1 MCILENGEIEIMDLA
16 IIAAKQVLE
25 MFLMI
30 LAGFICFKTGVIKE
44 EGKKALSD
52 LLLYLVVPAMIV
64 NSYLVE
70 HDSSMTGNLV
80 RMLIYSIL
88 MVGTGL
94 VITYAV
100 LFSKKNKDRGI
111 MRFACGFSNAAY
123 MGFPLIQALFGAE
136 GILYASVYVTVY
148 NILLWTVGYSVV
160 TKTTNLKAILKTIGT
175 SPVILSVILGLI
187 LYLGQI
193 PVPEV
198 IAEPVRLIG
207 NINTPLAMIITGM
220 IIGTSDLK
228 KMAGNPMI
236 WYVTLI
242 RMVLVPA
249 ICFVVFRVIGAGSM
263 VAEVVL
269 LLEACP
275 CAAITSVFAVQYG
288 YHEDLAAGTVV
299 VSTLLSIV
307 TLPVCAM
314 LLTVLM

>member
-1 MCILENGEIEIMDLA
+1 MITTR
-16 IIAAKQVLE
+16 QVMEL
-25 MFLMI
+25 FCMI
-30 LAGFICFKTGVIKE
+30 LAGCICSKTGAIKVE
-44 EGKKALSD
+44 AKKGFSD
-52 LLLYLVVPAMIV
+52 LLLYLVVPAMV
-64 NSYLVE
+64 VHSY
-70 HDSSMTGNLV
+70 MTEFDEKILANLILT
-80 RMLIYSIL
+80 LIWSTIA
-88 MVGTGL
+88 L
-94 VITYAV
+94 VI
-100 LFSKKNKDRGI
+100 GI
-111 MRFACGFSNAAY
+111 VVAMVATAKMKGSDKPIICFAGMFSNAAY

-136 GILYASVYVTVY
+136 GLMYASVFVTVF

-160 TKTTNLKAILKTIGT
+160 TKTTDLKAILKTIGT

-228 KMAGNPMI
+228 KMVGNPMI

>member
-1 MCILENGEIEIMDLA
+1 MITTRQVIEL
-16 IIAAKQVLE
+16 
-25 MFLMI
+25 FCMI
-30 LAGFICFKTGVIKE
+30 LAGYICSKTGAIKVE
-44 EGKKALSD
+44 AKKGFSD
-52 LLLYLVVPAMIV
+52 LLLYLVVPAMVIH
-64 NSYLVE
+64 SY
-70 HDSSMTGNLV
+70 MTEFDEKILANLV
-80 RMLIYSIL
+80 LTLIWSTIA
-88 MVGTGL
+88 L
-94 VITYAV
+94 VI
-100 LFSKKNKDRGI
+100 GI
-111 MRFACGFSNAAY
+111 VVAMAATAKIKGSDKPIICFAGMFSNAAY

-136 GILYASVYVTVY
+136 GLMYASVFVTVF

-160 TKTTNLKAILKTIGT
+160 TKTSNLKAILKTIGT
-175 SPVILSVILGLI
+175 SPVIISVVLGLI
-187 LYLGQI
+187 LYLGRI

-198 IAEPVRLIG
+198 IAEPVSMIG
-207 NINTPLAMIITGM
+207 NINTPLAMINTGM

-228 KMAGNPMI
+228 KMAGNLMI
-236 WYVTLI
+236 WYVTAI
-242 RMVLVPA
+242 RMVLVPV
-249 ICFVVFRVIGAGSM
+249 ICFVVFRVIGAGSI

>member
-1 MCILENGEIEIMDLA
+1 MELA
-16 IIAAKQVLE
+16 MITTRQVMEL
-25 MFLMI
+25 FCMI
-30 LAGFICFKTGVIKE
+30 LAGCICSKTGAIKVE
-44 EGKKALSD
+44 AKKGFSD
-52 LLLYLVVPAMIV
+52 LLLYLVVPAMV
-64 NSYLVE
+64 VHSY
-70 HDSSMTGNLV
+70 MTEFDEKILANLV
-80 RMLIYSIL
+80 LTLIWSTIA
-88 MVGTGL
+88 L
-94 VITYAV
+94 VI
-100 LFSKKNKDRGI
+100 GI
-111 MRFACGFSNAAY
+111 VVAMVATAKMKGSDKPIICFAGMFSNAAY

-136 GILYASVYVTVY
+136 GLMYASVFVTVF

-307 TLPVCAM
+307 TLPICAM
-314 LLTVLM
+314 LLMVLM

>member
-1 MCILENGEIEIMDLA
+1 MELA
-16 IIAAKQVLE
+16 MITTRQVMEL
-25 MFLMI
+25 FCMI
-30 LAGFICFKTGVIKE
+30 LAGCICSKTGAIKVE
-44 EGKKALSD
+44 AKKGFSD
-52 LLLYLVVPAMIV
+52 LLLYLVVPAMV
-64 NSYLVE
+64 VHSY
-70 HDSSMTGNLV
+70 MTEFDEKILANLILT
-80 RMLIYSIL
+80 LIWSTIA
-88 MVGTGL
+88 L
-94 VITYAV
+94 VI
-100 LFSKKNKDRGI
+100 GI
-111 MRFACGFSNAAY
+111 VVAMVATAKMKGSDKPIICFAGMFSNAAY

-136 GILYASVYVTVY
+136 GLMYASVFVTVF

-160 TKTTNLKAILKTIGT
+160 TKTTDLKAILKTIGT

-228 KMAGNPMI
+228 KMVGNPMI

-307 TLPVCAM
+307 TLPICAM

>member
-1 MCILENGEIEIMDLA
+1 MELA
-16 IIAAKQVLE
+16 MITTRQVMEL
-25 MFLMI
+25 FCMI
-30 LAGFICFKTGVIKE
+30 LAGCICSKTGAIKVE
-44 EGKKALSD
+44 AKKAFSD
-52 LLLYLVVPAMIV
+52 LLLYLVVPAMV
-64 NSYLVE
+64 VHSY
-70 HDSSMTGNLV
+70 MTEFDEKILANLV
-80 RMLIYSIL
+80 LTLIWSTIA
-88 MVGTGL
+88 L
-94 VITYAV
+94 VI
-100 LFSKKNKDRGI
+100 GI
-111 MRFACGFSNAAY
+111 VVAMVATAKMKGSDKPIICFAGMFSNAAY

-136 GILYASVYVTVY
+136 GLMYASVFVTVF

-160 TKTTNLKAILKTIGT
+160 TKTTDLKAILKTIGT

-228 KMAGNPMI
+228 KMVGNPMI

-307 TLPVCAM
+307 TLPICAM

>member
-1 MCILENGEIEIMDLA
+1 MELA
-16 IIAAKQVLE
+16 MITTRQVMEL
-25 MFLMI
+25 FCMI
-30 LAGFICFKTGVIKE
+30 LAGCICSKTGAIKVE
-44 EGKKALSD
+44 AKKGFSD
-52 LLLYLVVPAMIV
+52 LLLYLVVPAMV
-64 NSYLVE
+64 VHSY
-70 HDSSMTGNLV
+70 MTEFDEKILANLV
-80 RMLIYSIL
+80 LTLIWSTIA
-88 MVGTGL
+88 L
-94 VITYAV
+94 VI
-100 LFSKKNKDRGI
+100 GI
-111 MRFACGFSNAAY
+111 VVAMVATAKMKGSDKPIICFAGMFSNAAY

-136 GILYASVYVTVY
+136 GLMYASVFVTVF

-228 KMAGNPMI
+228 KMSGNPMI

-307 TLPVCAM
+307 TLPICAM

>member
-1 MCILENGEIEIMDLA
+1 MTEFDE
-16 IIAAKQVLE
+16 K
-25 MFLMI
+25 I
-30 LAGFICFKTGVIKE
+30 LANLVLTLIWSTIALVIGIVVAMVATAKMKGSDKPIICFAG
-44 EGKKALSD
+44 
-52 LLLYLVVPAMIV
+52 M
-64 NSYLVE
+64 
-70 HDSSMTGNLV
+70 
-80 RMLIYSIL
+80 
-88 MVGTGL
+88 
-94 VITYAV
+94 
-100 LFSKKNKDRGI
+100 
-111 MRFACGFSNAAY
+111 FSNAAY

-136 GILYASVYVTVY
+136 GLMYASVFVTVF

-307 TLPVCAM
+307 TLPICAM

>member
-1 MCILENGEIEIMDLA
+1 MELA
-16 IIAAKQVLE
+16 MITTRQVMEL
-25 MFLMI
+25 FCMI
-30 LAGFICFKTGVIKE
+30 LAGCICSKTGAIKVE
-44 EGKKALSD
+44 AKKGFSD
-52 LLLYLVVPAMIV
+52 LLLYLVVPAMV
-64 NSYLVE
+64 VHSY
-70 HDSSMTGNLV
+70 MTEFDEKILANLV
-80 RMLIYSIL
+80 LTLIWSTIA
-88 MVGTGL
+88 L
-94 VITYAV
+94 VI
-100 LFSKKNKDRGI
+100 GI
-111 MRFACGFSNAAY
+111 VVAMVATAKMKGSDKPIICFAGMFSNAAY

-136 GILYASVYVTVY
+136 GLMYASVFVTVF

-193 PVPEV
+193 SVPEV

-220 IIGTSDLK
+220 IIVTSDLK

>member
-1 MCILENGEIEIMDLA
+1 MELA
-16 IIAAKQVLE
+16 MITTRQVMEL
-25 MFLMI
+25 FCMI
-30 LAGFICFKTGVIKE
+30 LAGCICSKTGAIKVE
-44 EGKKALSD
+44 AKKGFSD
-52 LLLYLVVPAMIV
+52 LLLYLVVPAMV
-64 NSYLVE
+64 VHSY
-70 HDSSMTGNLV
+70 MTEFDEKILANLV
-80 RMLIYSIL
+80 LTLIWSTIA
-88 MVGTGL
+88 L
-94 VITYAV
+94 VI
-100 LFSKKNKDRGI
+100 GI
-111 MRFACGFSNAAY
+111 VVAMVATAKMKGSDKPIICFAGMFSNAAY

-136 GILYASVYVTVY
+136 GLMYASVFVTVF

-160 TKTTNLKAILKTIGT
+160 TKTTDLKAILKTIGT

-228 KMAGNPMI
+228 KMVGNPMI

-307 TLPVCAM
+307 TLPICAM

>member
-1 MCILENGEIEIMDLA
+1 MELA
-16 IIAAKQVLE
+16 MITTRQVMEL
-25 MFLMI
+25 FCMI
-30 LAGFICFKTGVIKE
+30 LAGCICSKTGAIKE
-44 EGKKALSD
+44 EAKKGFSD
-52 LLLYLVVPAMIV
+52 LLLYLVVPAMV
-64 NSYLVE
+64 VHSY
-70 HDSSMTGNLV
+70 MTEFDEKILANLV
-80 RMLIYSIL
+80 LTLIWSTIA
-88 MVGTGL
+88 L
-94 VITYAV
+94 VI
-100 LFSKKNKDRGI
+100 GI
-111 MRFACGFSNAAY
+111 VVAMVATAKMKGSDKPIICFAGMFSNAAY

-136 GILYASVYVTVY
+136 GLMYASVFVTVF

-193 PVPEV
+193 SVPEV

>member
-1 MCILENGEIEIMDLA
+1 MELA
-16 IIAAKQVLE
+16 MITTRQVMEL
-25 MFLMI
+25 FCMI
-30 LAGFICFKTGVIKE
+30 LAGCICSKTGAIKVE
-44 EGKKALSD
+44 AKKGFSD
-52 LLLYLVVPAMIV
+52 LLLYLVVPAMV
-64 NSYLVE
+64 VHSY
-70 HDSSMTGNLV
+70 MTEFDEKILANLILT
-80 RMLIYSIL
+80 LIWSTIA
-88 MVGTGL
+88 L
-94 VITYAV
+94 VI
-100 LFSKKNKDRGI
+100 GI
-111 MRFACGFSNAAY
+111 VVAMVATAKMKGSDKPIICFAGMFSNAAY

-136 GILYASVYVTVY
+136 GLMYASVFVTVF

-160 TKTTNLKAILKTIGT
+160 TKTTDLKAILKTIGT

-228 KMAGNPMI
+228 KMVGNPMI

>member
-1 MCILENGEIEIMDLA
+1 MELAMITTRQVIEL
-16 IIAAKQVLE
+16 
-25 MFLMI
+25 FCMI
-30 LAGFICFKTGVIKE
+30 LAGYICSKTGAIKVE
-44 EGKKALSD
+44 AKKGFSD
-52 LLLYLVVPAMIV
+52 LLLYLVVPAMVIH
-64 NSYLVE
+64 SY
-70 HDSSMTGNLV
+70 MTEFDEKILANLV
-80 RMLIYSIL
+80 LTLIWSTIA
-88 MVGTGL
+88 L
-94 VITYAV
+94 VI
-100 LFSKKNKDRGI
+100 GI
-111 MRFACGFSNAAY
+111 VVAMAATAKIKGSDKPIICFAGMFSNAAY

-136 GILYASVYVTVY
+136 GLMYASVFVTVF

-160 TKTTNLKAILKTIGT
+160 TKTSNLKAILKTIGT
-175 SPVILSVILGLI
+175 SPVIISVVLGLI
-187 LYLGQI
+187 LYLGRI

-198 IAEPVRLIG
+198 IAEPVSMIG
-207 NINTPLAMIITGM
+207 NINTPLAMINTGM

-228 KMAGNPMI
+228 KMAGNLMI
-236 WYVTLI
+236 WYVTAI
-242 RMVLVPA
+242 RMVLVPV
-249 ICFVVFRVIGAGSM
+249 ICFVVFRVIGAGSI

>member
-1 MCILENGEIEIMDLA
+1 M
-16 IIAAKQVLE
+16 
-25 MFLMI
+25 
-30 LAGFICFKTGVIKE
+30 
-44 EGKKALSD
+44 
-52 LLLYLVVPAMIV
+52 
-64 NSYLVE
+64 
-70 HDSSMTGNLV
+70 
-80 RMLIYSIL
+80 
-88 MVGTGL
+88 
-94 VITYAV
+94 
-100 LFSKKNKDRGI
+100 
-111 MRFACGFSNAAY
+111 
-123 MGFPLIQALFGAE
+123 
-136 GILYASVYVTVY
+136 YASVFVTVF

-160 TKTTNLKAILKTIGT
+160 TKTSNLKAILKTIGT
-175 SPVILSVILGLI
+175 SPVIISVVLGLI
-187 LYLGQI
+187 LYLGRI

-198 IAEPVRLIG
+198 IAEPVSMIG

-236 WYVTLI
+236 WYVTAI
-242 RMVLVPA
+242 RMVLVPV
-249 ICFVVFRVIGAGSM
+249 ICFVVFRVIGAGSI

>member
-1 MCILENGEIEIMDLA
+1 MITTRQVIEL
-16 IIAAKQVLE
+16 
-25 MFLMI
+25 FCMI
-30 LAGFICFKTGVIKE
+30 LAGYICSKTGAIKVE
-44 EGKKALSD
+44 AKKGFSD
-52 LLLYLVVPAMIV
+52 LLLYLVVPAMVIH
-64 NSYLVE
+64 SY
-70 HDSSMTGNLV
+70 MTEFDEKILANLV
-80 RMLIYSIL
+80 LTLIWSTIA
-88 MVGTGL
+88 L
-94 VITYAV
+94 VI
-100 LFSKKNKDRGI
+100 GI
-111 MRFACGFSNAAY
+111 VVAMAATAKIKGSDKPIICFAGMFSNAAY

-136 GILYASVYVTVY
+136 GLMYASVFVTVF

-160 TKTTNLKAILKTIGT
+160 TKTSNLKAILKTIGT
-175 SPVILSVILGLI
+175 SPVIISVVLGLI
-187 LYLGQI
+187 LYLGRI

-198 IAEPVRLIG
+198 IAEPVSMIG

-228 KMAGNPMI
+228 KMAGNPMT
-236 WYVTLI
+236 WYVTAI

-249 ICFVVFRVIGAGSM
+249 ICFVVFRVIGAGSI

>member
-1 MCILENGEIEIMDLA
+1 MITTR
-16 IIAAKQVLE
+16 QVMEL
-25 MFLMI
+25 FCMI
-30 LAGFICFKTGVIKE
+30 LAGCICSKTGAIKVE
-44 EGKKALSD
+44 AKKGFSD
-52 LLLYLVVPAMIV
+52 LLLYLVVPAMV
-64 NSYLVE
+64 VHSY
-70 HDSSMTGNLV
+70 MTEFDEKILANLV
-80 RMLIYSIL
+80 LTLIWSTIA
-88 MVGTGL
+88 L
-94 VITYAV
+94 VI
-100 LFSKKNKDRGI
+100 GI
-111 MRFACGFSNAAY
+111 VVAMVATAKMKGSDKPIICFAGMFSNAAY

-136 GILYASVYVTVY
+136 GLMYASVFVTVF

-242 RMVLVPA
+242 RMVLCIFTTVISGFP
-249 ICFVVFRVIGAGSM
+249 VFPS
-263 VAEVVL
+263 
-269 LLEACP
+269 
-275 CAAITSVFAVQYG
+275 CA
-288 YHEDLAAGTVV
+288 
-299 VSTLLSIV
+299 
-307 TLPVCAM
+307 
-314 LLTVLM
+314 